1 MSRLISTCTTARLSQ
16 DTQVTTYPKVLI
28 RNNIIGTSLAKSTTR
43 TNHIVTYTSRSFT
56 GIQYG
61 SVHRLLTIKNGPK
74 TFNLVLLYPLS
85 VSSCRPLQ
93 QIQQT
98 IPEEIIN
105 HWNFIA
111 SDYVSCCNQSSS
123 LVAVFIDDIVM
134 QLFDVNSS
142 LCPLVNEFEKEN

>member
-1 MSRLISTCTTARLSQ
+1 MSCLISTCTTTHLSQ
-16 DTQVTTYPKVLI
+16 DIQVTTYPKVLI
-28 RNNIIGTSLAKSTTR
+28 RNSIIGTSSAKSTMR
-43 TNHIVTYTSRSFT
+43 TNHIVTYTNKNFT
-56 GIQYG
+56 GVQYG
-61 SVHRLLTIKNGPK
+61 SVHKLLTIKSASE

-85 VSSCRPLQ
+85 VSSCMPLQ

-123 LVAVFIDDIVM
+123 LVAVFIDDIIM

-142 LCPLVNEFEKEN
+142 LCSLVNEFEKEN